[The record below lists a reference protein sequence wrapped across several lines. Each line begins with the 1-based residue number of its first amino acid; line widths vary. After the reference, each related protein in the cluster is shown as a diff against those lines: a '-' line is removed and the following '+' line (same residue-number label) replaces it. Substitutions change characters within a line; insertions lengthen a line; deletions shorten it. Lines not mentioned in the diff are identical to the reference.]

1 MPTHLPAFLATT
13 LLLSMLPGPGQA
25 LMTRQTLLGGRRA
38 AWATIAGNSTGIVLW
53 SFAASAGLSAVLLAN
68 PQALEVVRLVGGA
81 VLVWLGIST
90 LRASRKSNA
99 TAEGG
104 GAVRS
109 WKGFA
114 VGLGT
119 NLGNAK
125 AGVFAVSM
133 LPQFVT
139 DGGSLLVSGTV
150 LGLVW
155 ALVTAAWYVAF
166 TWAVGRGRRL
176 VSRPA
181 VQRGLQVTT
190 GGVLLVLGVA
200 VASGL

>member
-25 LMTRQTLLGGRRA
+25 LMIRQTLLGGPRA

-53 SFAASAGLSAVLLAN
+53 SVAASAGLSAVLLAN
-68 PQALEVVRLVGGA
+68 PQALVAVRLVGGA

-90 LRASRKSNA
+90 LLASRRRNA
-99 TAEGG
+99 PAGG
-104 GAVRS
+104 GRAVRS
-109 WKGFA
+109 WNGFA

-139 DGGSLLVSGTV
+139 DGGSLLVSGAI
-150 LGLVW
+150 LGLIW
-155 ALVTAAWYVAF
+155 ALVTATWYVAF
-166 TWAVGRGRRL
+166 TWAVGRGRQL
-176 VSRPA
+176 VSRPS
-181 VQRGLQVTT
+181 VQRGLQTTT
-190 GGVLLVLGVA
+190 GAVLLALGVA